1 MNFLECLEHGQ
12 NLMIWSLQNK
22 MINKSQFEIAIV
34 IGTRAE
40 FIKTFPVMLELQR
53 RKIPYYFIHT
63 GQHSLG
69 ELWEI
74 FSVKIPNVILTRE
87 PKKSSKFNSK
97 QGKAILWN
105 LKLVGKIRRELKT
118 LKNLR
123 YVLYHGDT
131 MTTASA
137 SIASSKLMNP
147 FKKYKNVHLEAGLRS
162 WNNFE
167 PFPEEISRRIAG
179 RFSDVLFAPSKS
191 SERNLAKL
199 RKKKIL
205 VFGNTIVDSAHY
217 AFDLAKKKKIKP
229 LSKKKFALV
238 TVHRHEN
245 LKNKKRMEKIVE
257 VLLSVEI
264 PTYFAAHDNTLKKLE
279 EFGLL
284 SRLKENKNIN
294 LIKPIDYINF
304 IYQISKCAL
313 IICDGGSMQE
323 ESLIFGKPCVILR
336 NSTERPE
343 GLKTNFQFLT
353 KLDVEKSKEKI
364 KEYLSKDFKIR
375 KYSNPYGKKG
385 LSKKIVDV
393 LVD

>member
-1 MNFLECLEHGQ
+1 MGY
-12 NLMIWSLQNK
+12 
-22 MINKSQFEIAIV
+22 KSQFEIAIV

-40 FIKTFPVMLELQR
+40 FIKTFPVMRELQR
-53 RKIPYYFIHT
+53 RKVPYYFIHT
-63 GQHSLG
+63 GQHNLG
-69 ELWEI
+69 ELCKI
-74 FSVKIPNVILTRE
+74 FSVKNPDVILTKE
-87 PKKSSKFNSK
+87 PKKSSKFNSR

-105 LKLVGKIRRELKT
+105 IKLVGRIRKELKT
-118 LKNLR
+118 LKKLK

-131 MTTASA
+131 MTTATA
-137 SIASSKLMNP
+137 SIASSKLLNP

-162 WNNFE
+162 WDNFE

-179 RFSDVLFAPSKS
+179 RFSDLLFAPSIN
-191 SERNLAKL
+191 SEKNLRKL

-205 VFGNTIVDSAHY
+205 VYGNTIVDSAHY
-217 AFDLAKKKKIKP
+217 ALALAKKKRIKP
-229 LSKKKFALV
+229 LNKKKFVLV

-245 LKNKKRMEKIVE
+245 LKNRGRMEKIVDI
-257 VLLSVEI
+257 LLSVEV

-284 SRLKENKNIN
+284 KKLRENKNIK
-294 LIKPIDYINF
+294 LIRPVDYINF
-304 IYQISKCAL
+304 IYQISKCSL

-343 GLKTNFQFLT
+343 GLETNFQFLT
-353 KLDVEKSKEKI
+353 KLDVGKSKDKI
-364 KEYLSKDFKIR
+364 KEYLSKDFKIE
-375 KYSNPYGKKG
+375 KYDNPYGKKG

>member
-1 MNFLECLEHGQ
+1 
-12 NLMIWSLQNK
+12 
-22 MINKSQFEIAIV
+22 MINKLDYRIAIV

-53 RKIPYYFIHT
+53 RNVPYYFIHT

-69 ELWEI
+69 KLCKI
-74 FSVKIPNVILTRE
+74 FSVKNPDIILTEE
-87 PKKSSKFNSK
+87 PKKSSKFNAQ

-105 LKLVGKIRRELKT
+105 LKLVGKIRKELRM
-118 LKNLR
+118 LKNLE

-131 MTTASA
+131 MTTATA

-179 RFSDVLFAPSKS
+179 RFSDILFAPSEGSKK
-191 SERNLAKL
+191 NLKKL
-199 RKKKIL
+199 KRKKIL
-205 VFGNTIVDSAHY
+205 MYGNTIVDSAHY
-217 AFDLAKKKKIKP
+217 ALGLAKKKKIKP
-229 LSKKKFALV
+229 LDREKFALV

-257 VLLSVEI
+257 ILLSVEI

-279 EFGLL
+279 DFGLL
-284 SRLKENKNIN
+284 KKLEGNKNIK

-304 IYQISKCAL
+304 IYQISKCSL

-353 KLDVEKSKEKI
+353 KLHVEKSKEKI
-364 KEYLSKDFKIR
+364 KEYLSKDFKIG

-385 LSKKIVDV
+385 LSKKIVGV
-393 LVD
+393 LI

>member
-1 MNFLECLEHGQ
+1 MELKLE
-12 NLMIWSLQNK
+12 SK
-22 MINKSQFEIAIV
+22 IAIV

-53 RKIPYYFIHT
+53 RKVPYYFIHT

-69 ELWEI
+69 ELCEI
-74 FSVKIPNVILTRE
+74 FSVNKPDVILTKE
-87 PKKSSKFNSK
+87 PKKSSKFNAK

-105 LKLVGKIRRELKT
+105 LTLVGKIRRELRK
-118 LKNLR
+118 LKNLE

-162 WNNFE
+162 WDNFE
-167 PFPEEISRRIAG
+167 PFPEEISRRIVG
-179 RFSDVLFAPSKS
+179 KFSDVLFAPSVGSKK
-191 SERNLAKL
+191 NLNKL
-199 RKKKIL
+199 KKKEIL
-205 VFGNTIVDSAHY
+205 VYGNTIVDSAYY
-217 AFDLAKKKKIKP
+217 ALDLAKKKKIKP
-229 LSKKKFALV
+229 LNKGKFALA

-257 VLLSVEI
+257 ILLSSTI
-264 PTYFAAHDNTLKKLE
+264 PLYFAAHDNTLKKLE

-284 SRLKENKNIN
+284 KKLKASKIVH
-294 LIKPIDYINF
+294 LVKPSDYINF
-304 IYQISKCAL
+304 IYQISKCSL

-336 NSTERPE
+336 YSTERPE
-343 GLKTNFQFLT
+343 GLETNFQFLT
-353 KLDVEKSKEKI
+353 KLNVGKAIEKI
-364 KEYLSKDFKIR
+364 KEYTSKEFKI
-375 KYSNPYGKKG
+375 KSYKNPYGEKG
-385 LSKKIVDV
+385 LSKKIVEV
-393 LVD
+393 LLR

>member
-1 MNFLECLEHGQ
+1 ME
-12 NLMIWSLQNK
+12 
-22 MINKSQFEIAIV
+22 NKSQFKIAIV

-53 RKIPYYFIHT
+53 REVPYYFIHT

-69 ELWEI
+69 ELCDI
-74 FSVKIPNVILTRE
+74 LSVKKPDVILTKE
-87 PKKSSKFNSK
+87 PKKSSKFNAR

-105 LKLVGKIRRELKT
+105 LKLVRKIRKELKT
-118 LKNLR
+118 LRNLN

-137 SIASSKLMNP
+137 AIASSKLLNP

-162 WNNFE
+162 WDNFE
-167 PFPEEISRRIAG
+167 PFPEEISRRLVG
-179 RFSDVLFAPSKS
+179 GFSDLLFAPSECSKK
-191 SERNLAKL
+191 NLEKFK
-199 RKKKIL
+199 RKKIL
-205 VFGNTIVDSAHY
+205 VFGNTIVDSAYY
-217 AFDLAKKKKIKP
+217 ALDLAMKKRIKP
-229 LSKKKFALV
+229 LDKKRFALV

-245 LKNKKRMEKIVE
+245 LKNKKRMSKIVE
-257 VLLSVEI
+257 ILSSVKI

-279 EFGLL
+279 NFGLL
-284 SRLKENKNIN
+284 KKLEENKNIK
-294 LIKPIDYINF
+294 LIEPMDYISF
-304 IYQISKCAL
+304 IYQVSKCAL

-343 GLKTNFQFLT
+343 GLKTNFQFLSR
-353 KLDVEKSKEKI
+353 LDVEKSKMKI
-364 KEYLSKDFKIR
+364 REYLSKDFKIK
-375 KYSNPYGKKG
+375 KYKNPYGEKG

-393 LVD
+393 LVK

>member
-1 MNFLECLEHGQ
+1 ME
-12 NLMIWSLQNK
+12 
-22 MINKSQFEIAIV
+22 NKSRFGIAIV

-40 FIKTFPVMLELQR
+40 FIKTFPVMLEFQR
-53 RKIPYYFIHT
+53 RKVPYYFIHT
-63 GQHSLG
+63 GQHNLG
-69 ELWEI
+69 ELCKM
-74 FSVKIPNVILTRE
+74 FSVKKPNIILTKE
-87 PKKSSKFNSK
+87 PNKSSKFNAR

-105 LKLVGKIRRELKT
+105 IKLVGRIRKELKT
-118 LKNLR
+118 LKNLE

-162 WNNFE
+162 WDNFE

-179 RFSDVLFAPSKS
+179 RFSDVLFAPSVG
-191 SERNLAKL
+191 SEKNLRKL

-205 VFGNTIVDSAHY
+205 VFGNTIVDSAYY
-217 AFDLAKKKKIKP
+217 ALDLAKKKKIKP
-229 LSKKKFALV
+229 LNGGKFALV
-238 TVHRHEN
+238 TIHRHEN

-257 VLLSVEI
+257 ILLSVEI

-284 SRLKENKNIN
+284 KKLKENVNIR
-294 LIKPIDYINF
+294 LIKPVDYVNF

-364 KEYLSKDFKIR
+364 KEYLSKDFKI
-375 KYSNPYGKKG
+375 KNYKNPYGKKG
-385 LSKKIVDV
+385 LSKRIVDV
-393 LVD
+393 LVE